1 MDIKWTRSKKTEQAP
16 NKTTRQKVSIQ
27 ATIFLLAAAWVNP
40 GRNALQSVEQK
51 VSRTLWSYPPSEVI
65 PQKRNTKTCNK
76 ATSSINHP
84 QVSKAKD
91 TEEGSG
97 EITRKAPTPEHDGST
112 ALGHN
117 EGFGETQKEAPTPE
131 PSVREV
137 PSKVRMDMVEQQ
149 VYKKKGGH

>member
-1 MDIKWTRSKKTEQAP
+1 M
-16 NKTTRQKVSIQ
+16 
-27 ATIFLLAAAWVNP
+27 
-40 GRNALQSVEQK
+40 
-51 VSRTLWSYPPSEVI
+51 SRTLWSYPPSEVI
-65 PQKRNTKTCNK
+65 RQKRNTKTCNK

-112 ALGHN
+112 ALGQN

-149 VYKKKGGH
+149 VYKEKEVAINWAFLVKSHITMRYLLRGKPSSN